1 MEESNFFTKDC
12 SPTRDTAVYTRS
24 SNCIIKAD
32 LIKSEPGPF
41 DPVYGITGG
50 EDTHLFTRLQRKGYK

>member
-1 MEESNFFTKDC
+1 MEEGNFYTKDC
-12 SPTRDTAVYTRS
+12 SPTGDTAVYTRS

-41 DPVYGITGG
+41 DPAYGITGG
-50 EDTHLFTRLQRKGYK
+50 EDKHLF